1 MTDNEII
8 KALEC
13 CKECEL
19 HDDGFKDKTCPVW
32 VIPYIVVSRIKN
44 R

>member
-13 CKECEL
+13 CKTWNCE
-19 HDDGFKDKTCPVW
+19 KCINRNRAKTAT
-32 VIPYIVVSRIKN
+32 N
-44 R
+44 L